1 VLRDALST
9 MLVLIAAAA
18 PCSVA
23 ADVPRDLQSISVEL
37 PDDSNTQFPAGPG
50 SDVVNNNC
58 LACHSVDEVLNQP
71 NGSKA
76 HWKETVEKMI
86 NVYKAPV
93 AATDVDAIA
102 DYLTRIKG
110 PK

>member
-1 VLRDALST
+1 MLRNALST
-9 MLVLIAAAA
+9 TVVLLAAVA

-23 ADVPRDLQSISVEL
+23 ADAPRDLKSISVEL
-37 PDDSNTQFPAGPG
+37 PESDAQFPAGPG
-50 SDVVNNNC
+50 SDVINNNC
-58 LACHSVDEVLNQP
+58 LACHSTDEVLNQP

-93 AATDVDAIA
+93 DAGDVDAIV
-102 DYLTRIKG
+102 DYLVRIKG